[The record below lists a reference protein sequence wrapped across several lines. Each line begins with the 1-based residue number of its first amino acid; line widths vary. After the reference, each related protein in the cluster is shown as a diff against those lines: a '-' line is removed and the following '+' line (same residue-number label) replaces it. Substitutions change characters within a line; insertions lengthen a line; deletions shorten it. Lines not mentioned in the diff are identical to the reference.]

1 MRSFALK
8 KFVYGAVAGLGLA
21 ALAGCGQAPPQG
33 GGEETGGTTAETTA
47 ATQVEST
54 PELQA
59 ASESYGEYVVDET
72 EDLVEATD
80 RFTGAVISG
89 DVERAKRLY
98 APTRVHWERIEPVAA
113 TLGELDP
120 KIDAREGDVPEEE
133 WGGFHRIEQALWEK
147 NTTEGQEAYARGLM
161 SDVEELRTEV
171 DGLDLEPSDPVVGSI
186 ELLNEVSAGKITGE
200 EERYSHTDLFSIA
213 ANIEGSEA
221 AFRSLEP
228 VLESEDPELVAEIND
243 RFTELYATL
252 QPYRDG
258 DGWVPYTE
266 LDEGERRELSQ
277 SVDALAEPLSRVGQ
291 VLQA

>member
-1 MRSFALK
+1 M
-8 KFVYGAVAGLGLA
+8 
-21 ALAGCGQAPPQG
+21 
-33 GGEETGGTTAETTA
+33 GGE
-47 ATQVEST
+47 
-54 PELQA
+54 
-59 ASESYGEYVVDET
+59 
-72 EDLVEATD
+72 
-80 RFTGAVISG
+80 
-89 DVERAKRLY
+89 
-98 APTRVHWERIEPVAA
+98 H
-113 TLGELDP
+113 
-120 KIDAREGDVPEEE
+120 AR
-133 WGGFHRIEQALWEK
+133 
-147 NTTEGQEAYARGLM
+147 GQEEYARGLM

-228 VLESEDPELVAEIND
+228 ALEGENPELVAEIND
-243 RFTELYATL
+243 RFTGLYATL
-252 QPYRDG
+252 DPYRNG